1 MFESYTFYSL
11 LCKNHVKSLQ
21 NWLKFRIFVRR
32 KDQKTMKI
40 TIINCERTAG
50 APLPYFHHPE
60 RDGRRTRQAND
71 KMGYERKRNSK
82 GSVFKVEEI

>member
-1 MFESYTFYSL
+1 
-11 LCKNHVKSLQ
+11 
-21 NWLKFRIFVRR
+21 
-32 KDQKTMKI
+32 MKI

-50 APLPYFHHPE
+50 ASLPYFHHPE